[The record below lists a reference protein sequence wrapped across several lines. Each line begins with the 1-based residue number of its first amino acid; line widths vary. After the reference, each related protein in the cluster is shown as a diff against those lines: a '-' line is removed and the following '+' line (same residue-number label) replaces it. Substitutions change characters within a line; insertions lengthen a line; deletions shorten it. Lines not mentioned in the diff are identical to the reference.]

1 MKSSGISLE
10 GLGSIL
16 AVIVSLIALLGTMFS
31 NKKQLNDSLDSKS
44 GWRKELFD
52 VASKEEISKG
62 DLQRIR
68 SALRIFKHN
77 QRLVKYSF
85 DWMTNFMIIVLDCF
99 IGSSKEEKNTQS
111 VPILQNNIDLYT
123 KKNNVFG
130 IMVESS
136 RTEGTFVSQGQLND
150 YVCPGYIQ
158 DITRIFAR
166 YLLKNHWDY
175 NLTMMPNNAFLKR
188 FHTNKAQKIAK
199 QTFLQVMKL
208 IIEEDSL
215 MAKDNGEELINKLN
229 TFIDEKESK
238 ETYIK
243 NWKWALIP
251 ILGLVATFGLTIF
264 WFFDVSDLKTR
275 GSVLVFLLILSV
287 LSFFIIKYFLK
298 AEKK

>member
-1 MKSSGISLE
+1 MESSGISLD

-52 VASKEEISKG
+52 VASKEEISIG

-77 QRLVKYSF
+77 HRLVKYSF

-99 IGSSKEEKNTQS
+99 IESSKEEKNTQS

-123 KKNNVFG
+123 KKNVFG
-130 IMVESS
+130 IMVES
-136 RTEGTFVSQGQLND
+136 RKTEGTFVSQGQLND

-175 NLTMMPNNAFLKR
+175 NLTMMPNNAILKR

-215 MAKDNGEELINKLN
+215 MAKDNREELIKKLN
-229 TFIDEKESK
+229 IFIDEKESK

-251 ILGLVATFGLTIF
+251 ILGLLATFGLTIF

-275 GSVLVFLLILSV
+275 RSVLVFLLILSV